1 MSSMAVCMLTT
12 ETEQSK
18 LENSASISTEA
29 WITKPVQPA
38 RVIDIVNRIL
48 PP

>member
-1 MSSMAVCMLTT
+1 MLTT
-12 ETEQSK
+12 ETEQFK
-18 LENSASISTEA
+18 LEGTASISTEA

-38 RVIDIVNRIL
+38 RVIDIVTGIL